1 MSTIKVFK
9 DQSANSIFIEDANGA
24 QFLNSLQASIPNND
38 DLVQIEDLAKGFQ
51 IVSNALHTDFIDEN
65 DNPYPGD
72 ATQVCNELNAIFQT
86 SGTPSADP
94 PTITSPLGVSLTQGE
109 ILNYELTATLGVGYE
124 WDLSNVPSV
133 TTVDGNVRKLIG
145 GSSLVTGEYAIPVK
159 AINYNG
165 EDSQIIELSVG
176 NPAFANTKS
185 VNFNNN
191 DWLGANA
198 GILQNSLGRAANGS
212 GSSDAWTIS
221 FWFKAGTATNA
232 NQTIF
237 YFGAQDVANQGYIQ
251 IKYNGQNT
259 EKKIELRYGSNNNR
273 LNFETQ
279 VASVTV
285 GQWQH
290 YVISYDGGTTGA
302 DSGSMNTY
310 YNRFKFFIDGV
321 DVSASNTRTNN
332 NFGYTGSIQPQNLR
346 VGRFNN
352 GQAMRN
358 NCRVDELAVWDS
370 DVSSLASN
378 IYNNGSAVDLM
389 NLATQPKHWWRM
401 GDGDTYPYLFD
412 VGSLANC
419 IFIMNSMT
427 SADIV
432 NDVP

>member
-24 QFLNSLQASIPNND
+24 QFLNSLQATINGNN
-38 DLVQIEDLAKGFQ
+38 LVQIEDLAKSFE
-51 IVSNALHTDFIDEN
+51 IVSNALHTEFVDEN

-72 ATQVCNELNAIFQT
+72 ATDVCNELNAIFQT

-94 PTITSPLGVSLTQGE
+94 PTITSPLGISLTQGE

-124 WDLSNVPSV
+124 WDLSNVPGV

-145 GSSLVTGEYAIPVK
+145 GSSLATGEYAIPVK

-165 EDSQIIELSVG
+165 EDSQLIELSVG
-176 NPAFANTKS
+176 SPAFANTKS

-198 GILQNSLGRAANGS
+198 GILQNTLGRAANGS
-212 GSSDAWTIS
+212 GASDAWSIA
-221 FWFKAGTATNA
+221 FWFKPGTATNA
-232 NQTIF
+232 SQTIL
-237 YFGAQDVANQGYIQ
+237 YFGNQDVANQGYIQ
-251 IKYNGQNT
+251 IKYNGQNNFKRL
-259 EKKIELRYGSNNNR
+259 EFRYGSNNNR
-273 LNFETQ
+273 INLFTQ
-279 VASVTV
+279 AATFTV
-285 GQWQH
+285 GQWH
-290 YVISYDGGTTGA
+290 HVLVTYDGGTTGA
-302 DSGSMNTY
+302 NSGSINNY
-310 YNRFKFFIDGV
+310 YNRFKTFIDGV
-321 DVSASNTRTNN
+321 DVSASNLRTNS
-332 NFGYTGSIQPQNLR
+332 NFGYTGSIQPQNFR

-358 NCRVDELAVWDS
+358 NCRIDELAIWDS
-370 DVSSLASN
+370 DQSSNASD
-378 IYNNGSAVDLM
+378 IYNSGVPVDLI
-389 NLATQPKHWWRM
+389 NLSQAPAHWWRM

-412 VGSLANC
+412 VGTEANC